1 MNFITKLI
9 KGEYGLR
16 KTFWIYGTLYQLI
29 LGAIIVVTINFS
41 LSSVD
46 LSSIN
51 FNQKEILIVKKIL
64 SEIKFGY
71 MLIILFEIFIL
82 LIYTIIIT
90 KGMWK
95 SASNNDGWFWSLC
108 VKLMIA
114 GSIIHFLFGLTSQ
127 L

>member
-29 LGAIIVVTINFS
+29 LSVIIVITINFS
-41 LSSVD
+41 LGSID

-51 FNQKEILIVKKIL
+51 FNQKTILIIKQIL

-71 MLIILFEIFIL
+71 MVIILLEIFIL

-90 KGMWK
+90 IGMWK
-95 SASNNDGWFWSLC
+95 SASNSDGWFWSFC

-114 GSIIHFLFGLTSQ
+114 GSIINFLFGLTSQ

>member
-1 MNFITKLI
+1 MNFIIKLI

-29 LGAIIVVTINFS
+29 LGAIIVITINFS
-41 LSSVD
+41 LGSID
-46 LSSIN
+46 ISSIN
-51 FNQKEILIVKKIL
+51 FNQKAILIIKQIL

-71 MLIILFEIFIL
+71 MVIILFEIFIL
-82 LIYTIIIT
+82 IIYTIIIT
-90 KGMWK
+90 IGMWK
-95 SASNNDGWFWSLC
+95 SASNNDGWFWSFC

-114 GSIIHFLFGLTSQ
+114 GSIINFLFGLTSQ

>member
-9 KGEYGLR
+9 KGEFGLR

-29 LGAIIVVTINFS
+29 LGAIIVVTINFG

-51 FNQKEILIVKKIL
+51 FNQKEILIVKEIL

-90 KGMWK
+90 IGMWK

>member
-29 LGAIIVVTINFS
+29 LGAIIVITINLS
-41 LSSVD
+41 LGSID

-51 FNQKEILIVKKIL
+51 FNQKEILIIKQIL

-71 MLIILFEIFIL
+71 MVIILLEIFIL

-90 KGMWK
+90 IGMWK
-95 SASNNDGWFWSLC
+95 SASKNDGWFWSFC

-114 GSIIHFLFGLTSQ
+114 GSIINFLFGLTSQ